1 MAKGM
6 YSFLAYPE
14 SADISKI
21 CDGITEMGGDWQY
34 ILHDK
39 DTWSSKDEA
48 KNPEHKAGTLKKPH
62 WHIHAGFERG
72 FPDWKK
78 FVAFMKSVNAIAPGN
93 GKLYDYST
101 AFVRNPAAADAYLTH
116 ELCEDDE

>member
-48 KNPEHKAGTLKKPH
+48 KTLNIKPGLLKAPLAHPCG
-62 WHIHAGFERG
+62 I
-72 FPDWKK
+72 
-78 FVAFMKSVNAIAPGN
+78 
-93 GKLYDYST
+93 
-101 AFVRNPAAADAYLTH
+101 
-116 ELCEDDE
+116 